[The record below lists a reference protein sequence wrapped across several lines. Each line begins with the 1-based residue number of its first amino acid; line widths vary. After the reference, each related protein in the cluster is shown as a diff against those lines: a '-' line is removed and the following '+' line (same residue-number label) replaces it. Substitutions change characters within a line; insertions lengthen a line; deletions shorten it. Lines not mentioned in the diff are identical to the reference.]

1 MQCNVP
7 EMDKQ
12 RLYYLVDLCVQ
23 TGAVRY
29 ALKITS
35 QYFSAIW
42 WYTIYTFLFSYFE
55 ILLFMYSDVQIAV
68 ISAG

>member
-7 EMDKQ
+7 EMDKE

-35 QYFSAIW
+35 QYFSGIC
-42 WYTIYTFLFSYFE
+42 
-55 ILLFMYSDVQIAV
+55 
-68 ISAG
+68 